1 MANEVNEL
9 LWVPF
14 EFPLAGAFQV
24 QILDSRRLTAA
35 SRPCLWRSV
44 CVGAVM
50 GLSGCDFSTASLADM
65 VELCQEASEK
75 NYLEATR
82 HRELVHFIIA
92 CWKNPEFAGAK
103 VRLQHLCI
111 SVCILT
117 AVSGIQTSCTV
128 YALEVC
134 WRLWFA
140 FATGD
145 VNLDQ
150 RMAEDL
156 LLSYHHSQLSSY
168 SQYKSDLSD
177 LEIILNLRL

>member
-1 MANEVNEL
+1 M
-9 LWVPF
+9 
-14 EFPLAGAFQV
+14 
-24 QILDSRRLTAA
+24 
-35 SRPCLWRSV
+35 
-44 CVGAVM
+44 
-50 GLSGCDFSTASLADM
+50 
-65 VELCQEASEK
+65 
-75 NYLEATR
+75 
-82 HRELVHFIIA
+82 
-92 CWKNPEFAGAK
+92 
-103 VRLQHLCI
+103 RLQHLCI

>member
-1 MANEVNEL
+1 MKLMNSL
-9 LWVPF
+9 

-82 HRELVHFIIA
+82 YRELVHFIIA
-92 CWKNPEFAGAK
+92 C
-103 VRLQHLCI
+103 
-111 SVCILT
+111 
-117 AVSGIQTSCTV
+117 
-128 YALEVC
+128 
-134 WRLWFA
+134 
-140 FATGD
+140 
-145 VNLDQ
+145 
-150 RMAEDL
+150 
-156 LLSYHHSQLSSY
+156 
-168 SQYKSDLSD
+168 
-177 LEIILNLRL
+177 